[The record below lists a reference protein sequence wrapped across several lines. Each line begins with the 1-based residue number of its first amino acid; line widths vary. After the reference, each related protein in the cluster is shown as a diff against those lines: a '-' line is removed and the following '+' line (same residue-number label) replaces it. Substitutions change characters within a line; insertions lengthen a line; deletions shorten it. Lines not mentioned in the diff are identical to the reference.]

1 VPKLQERGA
10 GTGREDPSGLA
21 PTPCQGGSSDI
32 GAKLCPRRR
41 SFVDSQALD
50 ALLIAAGRGF
60 D

>member
-21 PTPCQGGSSDI
+21 PTPCQSGSSDI
-32 GAKLCPRRR
+32 GAKLWPTGR
-41 SFVDSQALD
+41 SFVDAQALD
-50 ALLIAAGRGF
+50 ALLIAAVWRF